1 MAEKV
6 KEKLM
11 GELTKDEFTALEK
24 QHGKLFTI
32 EGEGKVCYLK
42 RPGRRELKHA
52 GSEGVDDITYNE
64 ILMRDCFVAGDKAFL
79 DDDYYFLGAMGKLSE
94 VLEYAQVELKK

>member
-1 MAEKV
+1 MAEK
-6 KEKLM
+6 KLS
-11 GELTKDEFTALEK
+11 GELTKEEFLELEK
-24 QHGKLFTI
+24 KYGKLFTI
-32 EGEGKVCYLK
+32 KGEGKVCYLK

-52 GSEGVDDITYNE
+52 GSEGADDITYNE
-64 ILMRDCFVAGDKAFL
+64 IIMRDCFVAGDRAFL